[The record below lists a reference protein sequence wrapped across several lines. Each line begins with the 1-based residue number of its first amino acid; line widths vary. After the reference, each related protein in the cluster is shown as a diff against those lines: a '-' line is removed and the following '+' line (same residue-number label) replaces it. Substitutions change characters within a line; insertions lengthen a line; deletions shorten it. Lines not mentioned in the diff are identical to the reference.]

1 MPEGDPQTGAG
12 GIEKAPVKV
21 AGRRT
26 EHLPHLGFAI
36 TELHAGDALPDDDAG
51 EGGWRYG
58 QHAGSQQQ
66 AEGGGEARSSHGWG
80 SFVAGALRAM
90 PRGRT
95 PPASLWGADAAC
107 TLASMAQVV
116 QYAQGISRRAGV
128 DRHVCLLV
136 AVNPKPNAPTPSVP
150 VSVPCVEQ
158 RN

>member
-1 MPEGDPQTGAG
+1 M
-12 GIEKAPVKV
+12 VV
-21 AGRRT
+21 
-26 EHLPHLGFAI
+26 
-36 TELHAGDALPDDDAG
+36 
-51 EGGWRYG
+51 
-58 QHAGSQQQ
+58 
-66 AEGGGEARSSHGWG
+66 G
-80 SFVAGALRAM
+80 SFVAGCLAGDA
-90 PRGRT
+90 RGRT